1 MDEFKEYGLVFL
13 RLGIGFAF
21 LWAGI
26 HKLFVAGPAPGWMT
40 EFFASWPSLQ
50 WVMPTPLG
58 VVEFIIGILL
68 IVGLFTRIV
77 SVVTTILLLGF
88 IVTVSAGVTGG
99 FASYM
104 WQPIA
109 ILGGAICLIFTG
121 SRALSLDGLIWK

>member
-1 MDEFKEYGLVFL
+1 MNDFKDYGLVFL

-26 HKLFVAGPAPGWMT
+26 HKLFIAGPAAGWMA
-40 EFFASWPSLQ
+40 EFFASWPFLQ

-58 VVEFIIGILL
+58 VLELCIGILL

-77 SVVTTILLLGF
+77 GIIATILLLGF

-99 FASYM
+99 FSSYM
-104 WQPIA
+104 WQPVA
-109 ILGGAICLIFTG
+109 ILGGAICLAFTG
-121 SRALSLDGLIWK
+121 STPISLDGLFWR